1 MQLSTSD
8 FWEAI
13 LKKMLTICQGFPFPR
28 TISTHRTQGRQVE
41 VYSLKEILTHFQ
53 ASQFLDCRINAFP
66 KFTKYHDINMQ
77 PPTFVMCDLDL
88 MKFRTE
94 KQLLK
99 TLDQTVENI
108 QKDISGVPMIL
119 FTGNG
124 YHVYQPIE
132 LPVLEQESIFA
143 QFENPS
149 TEFIR
154 YAAQRWTNGKNDP
167 SNHPSV
173 NSCLLRVPGS
183 INSKNNKKVEI
194 IQEWDG
200 KRPTANRMLP
210 DFYIKSAARKL
221 AYRSMRREYYYYP
234 TTSMQKNY
242 KHFGHV
248 TRTDFSV
255 TAKNGIAWIENLLN
269 SGEGI
274 TDFRKQMID
283 LVIAPYFANIKQY
296 DYDTAYSK
304 IAEWLDKC
312 GRRRR
317 LDFNPRDRISYAL
330 KRSLRTG
337 IKPMKLETMRDNYL
351 DMYME
356 TITHKSGFWR
366 MSVEKGK

>member
-8 FWEAI
+8 FWEAT

-28 TISTHRTQGRQVE
+28 TISTHSTQGRQVE
-41 VYSLKEILTHFQ
+41 VYSLKEILAHFE

-94 KQLLK
+94 KQLLN

-108 QKDISGVPMIL
+108 KKDTNGVPMIL

-132 LPVLEQESIFA
+132 LPVLEQESIFVR
-143 QFENPS
+143 FDKPS

-173 NSCLLRVPGS
+173 ISCLLRVPGS
-183 INSKNNKKVEI
+183 FNSKNNKKVEI
-194 IQEWDG
+194 VQEWDG
-200 KRPTANRMLP
+200 KRPTANLILS
-210 DFYIKSAARKL
+210 DFYIKLVARKL
-221 AYRSMRREYYYYP
+221 AYRSKQSEYYYYP
-234 TTSMQKNY
+234 TTSMKKNY
-242 KHFGHV
+242 NHFGHV
-248 TRTDFSV
+248 PRADFGV
-255 TAKNGIAWIENLLN
+255 TSIQGIPWIENLLN
-269 SGEGI
+269 NSEGI
-274 TDFRKQMID
+274 TDFRKLMID
-283 LVIAPYFANIKQY
+283 LVIAPYLVNIKQY
-296 DYDTAYSK
+296 DYDIAYSK
-304 IAEWLDKC
+304 LAEWLDKC

-317 LDFNPRDRISYAL
+317 LDFNPRDKISYSL
-330 KRSLRTG
+330 KRSLKTG
-337 IKPMKLETMRDNYL
+337 MKPMKLETMKNSYYQLFDVLLHR
-351 DMYME
+351 
-356 TITHKSGFWR
+356 
-366 MSVEKGK
+366 